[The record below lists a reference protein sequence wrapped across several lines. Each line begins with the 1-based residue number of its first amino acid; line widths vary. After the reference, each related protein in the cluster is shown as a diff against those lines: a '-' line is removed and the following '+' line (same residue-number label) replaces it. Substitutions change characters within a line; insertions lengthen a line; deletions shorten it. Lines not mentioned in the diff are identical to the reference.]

1 MYHIT
6 VHQKIGTLPR
16 HNLNMWQLG

>member
-6 VHQKIGTLPR
+6 VHCKVPEPTI
-16 HNLNMWQLG
+16 